1 VAQVILDKV
10 RKEFPGK
17 PPMVALEGLDLTI
30 ADGELLILVGP
41 SGCGKTTALRCVAG
55 LEQPTSGRIV
65 IGEREVQD
73 MPSRKRDVAM
83 VFQNYAL
90 YPHLT
95 VYGNLAFGLKEH
107 HVPKADADRRVRD
120 MAHVLG
126 IEKLLDRRPAQLS
139 GGQSQRVAMGRAL
152 VREPQVFLLDEPL
165 SNLDAKL
172 RAQMR
177 GEILELQRRVGVTSL
192 YVTHDQAE
200 AMTLGDRI
208 AVLNAG
214 VLQQLGPPEEVFRRP
229 RNLFVAAFMGTP
241 SMNLLR
247 GTLQDGVVRAGDLSL
262 RVAGAAD
269 GAVVVGFRPE
279 ALLPAQQG
287 AGLPQLQMTVEVV
300 EELGNETLIYGDV
313 SGEVA
318 TVEIDPTLPAP
329 LPGAR
334 ARLCAR
340 LSGFSDVRP
349 GETVRSGRTDA
360 VGSGY
365 FAASFSAFSSSF
377 SSCFWSALISFSMIL
392 FARDIAAFICSSS
405 FDFPTTTS
413 AAVPS
418 SSSSPSSFMSLRD
431 MPFQRW
437 PMTPPVAPPTTA
449 PAMIDGGNR
458 MPTTAPT
465 AMPVQAPCCV
475 GFSHFSTR
483 TLPSSSLVIT
493 AAS

>member
-1 VAQVILDKV
+1 MAQVILERV

-55 LEQPTSGRIV
+55 LEQPTSGRVV
-65 IGEREVQD
+65 IGEREVHD
-73 MPSRKRDVAM
+73 LPSRKRDVAM

-107 HVPKADADRRVRD
+107 HVPKAEADSRVRD
-120 MAHVLG
+120 MAYVLG

-152 VREPQVFLLDEPL
+152 VREPRVFLLDEPL

-172 RAQMR
+172 RGQMR

-269 GAVVVGFRPE
+269 GAVIVGFRPE

-287 AGLPQLQMTVEVV
+287 AGLPQLQMSVEVV
-300 EELGNETLIYGDV
+300 EELGDETLIYGDV
-313 SGEVA
+313 PGEIA
-318 TVEIDPTLPAP
+318 TVEIDSALPAP

-334 ARLCAR
+334 ARVCAR
-340 LSGFSDVRP
+340 LSGFTDVRP
-349 GETVRSGRTDA
+349 GETVPLALRLDRVHLFAAAGLTQSGPATSPLPSPPSRALSRAASGR
-360 VGSGY
+360 
-365 FAASFSAFSSSF
+365 
-377 SSCFWSALISFSMIL
+377 
-392 FARDIAAFICSSS
+392 
-405 FDFPTTTS
+405 P
-413 AAVPS
+413 
-418 SSSSPSSFMSLRD
+418 
-431 MPFQRW
+431 
-437 PMTPPVAPPTTA
+437 
-449 PAMIDGGNR
+449 
-458 MPTTAPT
+458 
-465 AMPVQAPCCV
+465 
-475 GFSHFSTR
+475 
-483 TLPSSSLVIT
+483 
-493 AAS
+493 